1 MYVRLVRFN
10 FGPGKHS
17 AAEELARTLVP
28 AINGLTGCNSVT
40 FFGDATDGEYG
51 LVVLWESKENAD
63 AAAQVIGPRLQQGLA
78 GNVQG
83 PPDIRL
89 FEVIESKP

>member
-1 MYVRLVRFN
+1 MYVRLVRFA
-10 FGPGKHS
+10 FGTGKHP
-17 AAEELARTLVP
+17 AAEELARTIVP
-28 AINGLTGCNSVT
+28 AINALKGCKSVT
-40 FFGDATDGEYG
+40 FFGDAADGEYG
-51 LVVLWESKENAD
+51 LVVLWESQEDAD
-63 AAAQVIGPRLQQGLA
+63 AAAQVIGPQLQQGLA

>member
-1 MYVRLVRFN
+1 MCVRLVRFA

-17 AAEELARTLVP
+17 AAEDLAGKLVP
-28 AINGLTGCNSVT
+28 AISDQKGCQSVA

-51 LVVLWESKENAD
+51 LVVMWVSQEDAD
-63 AAAQVIGPRLQQGLA
+63 AAAAVIGPRLQQGLA
-78 GNVQG
+78 GNVQA

-89 FEVIESKP
+89 FEVMEAKP

>member
-1 MYVRLVRFN
+1 MYVRLVRFT
-10 FGPGKHS
+10 FGAGKHS
-17 AAEELARTLVP
+17 AAEDLADELVP
-28 AINGLTGCNSVT
+28 AIGALKGCSSVT

-51 LVVLWESKENAD
+51 LVVMWESREDAD
-63 AAAQVIGPRLQQGLA
+63 AAAAVIGPRLQQGLA

-89 FEVIESKP
+89 FEVIEPKA